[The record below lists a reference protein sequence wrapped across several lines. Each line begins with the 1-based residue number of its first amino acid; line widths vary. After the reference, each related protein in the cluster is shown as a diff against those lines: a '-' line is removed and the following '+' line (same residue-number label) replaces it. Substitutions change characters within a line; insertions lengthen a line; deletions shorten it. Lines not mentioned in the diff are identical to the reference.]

1 MVLEALASP
10 AEVRWVL
17 VGEAYAGT
25 EKGWEIVSRARERG
39 ADVQVVPD
47 AEVVRLC
54 ATDAPRPVL
63 ATVKTPTPQ
72 PRPLVDGRYL
82 VVDGVQTPGNLG
94 TLLRSAWAFGL
105 DGAVLGEGTVDP
117 WNGKSIRAS
126 AGAVFRLPLLR
137 LPAGFP
143 PRPADG
149 GPAPGLY
156 YADAAGAPVE
166 SIAREAGPSPWQL
179 VVGNEVRGVSPR
191 YRKAGQGVAV
201 PIAPDVDSLNAA
213 VAGSLLM
220 YVLARKPAAPR

>member
-10 AEVRWVL
+10 AEVRWIL

-25 EKGWEIVSRARERG
+25 EKGWEVVSRGREQG
-39 ADVQVVPD
+39 ADIQVVPD

-54 ATDAPRPVL
+54 STDAPRPVL
-63 ATVKTPTPQ
+63 ATAKTPP
-72 PRPLVDGRYL
+72 PKALPLDDGRYL

-117 WNGKSIRAS
+117 WNGKAIRAS

-137 LPAGFP
+137 PPAGFP

-149 GPAPGLY
+149 SPAPGLY

-166 SIAREAGPSPWQL
+166 SIARDAASSPWQL
-179 VVGNEVRGVSPR
+179 VVGNEARGVSAR
-191 YRKAGQGVAV
+191 YREAGQGVAV
-201 PIAPDVDSLNAA
+201 PIAPHVDSLNAA

-220 YVLARKPAAPR
+220 YALTRRPPDPR